1 MTLVVKNQRYNYYRF
16 SAYRGFMQQRQFNP
30 IMAFQEIKTLI
41 SQNKTGQA
49 LKKLLDITPE
59 DREFHQEILL
69 LSARFERY
77 NQEKRQGT
85 AAQQDQYQELSRIN
99 SALLEIA
106 DQLEKSGAKAPFFI
120 FKKWGKWVWPGV
132 GLAVLALIIWKMPA
146 LSEKSGEKTFQ
157 LTVYV
162 HGEKGKQDIVLQ
174 HTGKLIVDL
183 DNDRRA
189 ANIGENGRTHFGEI
203 PLKFKNRQ
211 IPIHVE
217 AKGFE
222 VVFPDSAYTLDG
234 NPVYFAVKQ
243 DESLARVTGVVRDEE
258 SRFFLEGATISAEG
272 EKTVTDTLGR
282 FDLYIPREKQNDQYL
297 ILIKKEGYRDETERY
312 YPQSGFIEI
321 RLKKNVVN

>member
-1 MTLVVKNQRYNYYRF
+1 MGGIETFFK
-16 SAYRGFMQQRQFNP
+16 FNP
-30 IMAFQEIKTLI
+30 IMAFQEIKLLI
-41 SQNKTGQA
+41 SQNKTAQA
-49 LKKLLDITPE
+49 IKKLLDITPE
-59 DREFHQEILL
+59 DSEFHQEILL

-85 AAQQDQYQELSRIN
+85 AAQQDQYQELSRVN

-106 DQLEKSGAKAPFFI
+106 DQLEKSRSEAPLFI
-120 FKKWGKWVWPGV
+120 FKKWKKWIWPGF
-132 GLAVLALIIWKMPA
+132 GLAVIALIIWKLPV

-162 HGEKGKQDIVLQ
+162 HGENGRQDVVL
-174 HTGKLIVDL
+174 HNTGKLIVDL
-183 DNDRRA
+183 GNDRRA
-189 ANIGENGRTHFGEI
+189 ANIGENGRTNFGEI

-211 IPIHVE
+211 IPIYVE

-222 VVFPDSAYTLDG
+222 VVFPDSTYTLDG
-234 NPVYFAVKQ
+234 DPVYFAVKQ
-243 DESLARVTGVVRDEE
+243 DESLAHITGVVRDEE

-297 ILIKKEGYRDETERY
+297 ILIKKKGYRDETEQY

-321 RLKKNVVN
+321 RLKKNVEN